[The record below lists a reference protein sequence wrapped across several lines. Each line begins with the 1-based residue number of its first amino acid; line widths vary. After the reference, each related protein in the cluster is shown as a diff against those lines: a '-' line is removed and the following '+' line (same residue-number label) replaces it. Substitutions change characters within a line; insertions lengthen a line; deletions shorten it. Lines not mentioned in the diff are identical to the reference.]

1 MKVLVQPRV
10 RHAAS
15 QIRLVCEHVGAGSK
29 VQVRRLLLLFVGAH
43 SASLASVR
51 GVVVGFVSA
60 AHGTFRMT
68 FARMNDGTPST
79 RMRRTISSARS
90 SGSGC

>member
-15 QIRLVCEHVGAGSK
+15 QIRLVCEHVGAGCK

-43 SASLASVR
+43 HCIA
-51 GVVVGFVSA
+51 GVSEGRSGGLRQCCSRYIQNDFRPHERRHAKHTHA
-60 AHGTFRMT
+60 AH
-68 FARMNDGTPST
+68 NLLCS
-79 RMRRTISSARS
+79 
-90 SGSGC
+90 